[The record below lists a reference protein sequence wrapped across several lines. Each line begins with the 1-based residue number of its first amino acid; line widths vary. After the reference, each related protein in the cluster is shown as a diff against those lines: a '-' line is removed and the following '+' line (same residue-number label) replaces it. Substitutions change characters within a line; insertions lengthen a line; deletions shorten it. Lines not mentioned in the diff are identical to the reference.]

1 MFEQYAPAGQGLHEA
16 CAAVSW
22 YCPGAHVMQA
32 DVAAPPLL
40 YEPAAQLPDT
50 AARPVPA
57 QYMPGVQ
64 GVAAARLAEGQKLP
78 AGHAVG
84 ADIAG
89 EGQRLP
95 AGQGVQDGEA
105 APPEE

>member
-1 MFEQYAPAGQGLHEA
+1 MPVAELGDKTLDKTPVQYAPAGQGLHEA

-32 DVAAPPLL
+32 AVAAPPLL
-40 YEPAAQLPDT
+40 CEPAAQLPDT
-50 AARPVPA
+50 AARPAPA

-64 GVAAARLAEGQKLP
+64 GVAAAKLVEGRQN
-78 AGHAVG
+78 G
-84 ADIAG
+84 D
-89 EGQRLP
+89 
-95 AGQGVQDGEA
+95 A

>member
-1 MFEQYAPAGQGLHEA
+1 M
-16 CAAVSW
+16 SW
-22 YCPGAHVMQA
+22 YCPAAHVMQA

-50 AARPVPA
+50 AVRPVPA

-64 GVAAARLAEGQKLP
+64 GVAALRLTEGQKLP
-78 AGHAVG
+78 SGHAVA

-89 EGQRLP
+89 EGQKLP
-95 AGQGVQDGEA
+95 VGQGVQDAEA